1 MQAGEAV
8 ESTGGIGAAG
18 VDSDGADTG
27 GSGTDGVGTLA
38 SPADDLAADAFS
50 SRCASRPVLQHLTGK
65 WGALTMVALRQA
77 QEPRRF
83 GEIRRRID
91 GISDRML
98 SQTLGQLE
106 RDGMVERTVRSSIPP
121 HVDYAL
127 TPLGRRI
134 AQPLEALIG
143 AVEDA
148 LPEVLDAQAAYDRS
162 DGE

>member
-1 MQAGEAV
+1 
-8 ESTGGIGAAG
+8 
-18 VDSDGADTG
+18 
-27 GSGTDGVGTLA
+27 VG
-38 SPADDLAADAFS
+38 DLAADAFS
-50 SRCASRPVLQHLTGK
+50 
-65 WGALTMVALRQA
+65 
-77 QEPRRF
+77 

-127 TPLGRRI
+127 TPLGLRI
-134 AQPLEALIG
+134 AEPLEALIA

-148 LPEVLDAQAAYDRS
+148 LPEVLDAQESYDRTH
-162 DGE
+162 DEET